1 VLCWA
6 TFGVHLQ
13 VKLPAELREFLDSW
27 LREGR
32 TFPVGVGG
40 VYRETAG
47 QLGSKERPGKVCVLR
62 RGVYMPFV
70 AFFDVVLQCRNI
82 SRDSRCVLSLV

>member
-1 VLCWA
+1 MWTSA
-6 TFGVHLQ
+6 TSH
-13 VKLPAELREFLDSW
+13 
-27 LREGR
+27 
-32 TFPVGVGG
+32 GG

-70 AFFDVVLQCRNI
+70 VLFDVVLQCRYI
-82 SRDSRCVLSLV
+82 T